1 MTNYNT
7 KNRNTID
14 SNYTIELHIYHS
26 NLKLL
31 ETSAVIGLM
40 SIYMIPLI
48 VYRKQFHSVDD
59 DLLP

>member
-1 MTNYNT
+1 M
-7 KNRNTID
+7 D
-14 SNYTIELHIYHS
+14 YTIELHIYHS